1 MQNYVFPFWAHFNL
15 HNYKMIKNGPKLSKV
30 SKWSKM
36 VIWIAL
42 PASCCIFVASTV
54 RDVRFQFSHS
64 SSIIVVSNRIVTLEG
79 CNSLQHTP

>member
-1 MQNYVFPFWAHFNL
+1 
-15 HNYKMIKNGPKLSKV
+15 MIKSGPKLQVQV

-64 SSIIVVSNRIVTLEG
+64 PISSFMILLRQPLTHTLDK
-79 CNSLQHTP
+79 L